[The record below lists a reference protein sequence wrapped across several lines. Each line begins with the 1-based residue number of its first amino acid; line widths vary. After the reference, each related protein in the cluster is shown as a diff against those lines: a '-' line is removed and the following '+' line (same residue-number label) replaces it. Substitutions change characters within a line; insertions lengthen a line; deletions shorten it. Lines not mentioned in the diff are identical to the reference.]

1 MAVMTARSRSGSR
14 SRISATALAAGVT
27 ALGLFAVTGCGSD
40 DGAGETGGGDGL
52 DVVASFYP
60 MAFLAERIGGEHVEV
75 STLTEPGTDPHD
87 LDIGAQQTA
96 RLSEADLVVY
106 LAGLQPAVDEA
117 VEQSGAEHVVEA
129 TSLTTLAESGGGEE
143 EHAHDEHEHEHADEE
158 HGHDEHDHAD
168 EEHGHDHGDEGH
180 GHDEHDH
187 GDEEHGH
194 DHGDHGH
201 DHDHGGLDPH
211 IWLDPV
217 RYAEV
222 AEGVGAA
229 LAEADPDHAADY
241 ERNTA
246 DLTAELAALDEEFAE
261 GLATTETDTF
271 ITTHAAFG
279 YLADRYGLHE
289 ESITGLDPESEPSG
303 ARMRELQDI
312 AEADNVTT
320 VFFETLISD
329 ETARTL
335 ANDLGL
341 ETAVLDPVE
350 GITAESPGA
359 DYLEVM
365 RANLDALREALGAS

>member
-40 DGAGETGGGDGL
+40 DGAGDAGGGDGL

-60 MAFLAERIGGEHVEV
+60 MEFLAERIGGEHVEV

-143 EHAHDEHEHEHADEE
+143 EHAHDEHEHGEE
-158 HGHDEHDHAD
+158 D
-168 EEHGHDHGDEGH
+168 HGHDHGDEGH
-180 GHDEHDH
+180 GHEHDH
-187 GDEEHGH
+187 EHSEEE
-194 DHGDHGH
+194 HGH

-312 AEADNVTT
+312 AEADNVST

-350 GITAESPGA
+350 GITEESPGA